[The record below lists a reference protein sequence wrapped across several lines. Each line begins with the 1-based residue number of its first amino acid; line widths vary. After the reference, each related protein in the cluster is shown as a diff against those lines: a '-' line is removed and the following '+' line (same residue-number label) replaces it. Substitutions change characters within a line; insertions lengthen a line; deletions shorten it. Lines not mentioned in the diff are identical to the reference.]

1 MDPKADQSDIL
12 AANEKLRADNAT
24 ATANIAK
31 LTADLSA
38 ANASVAKL
46 ANLEAELA
54 TERVNVVKLTKER
67 DDLKAINDKLTG
79 EMKDFNAKV
88 ASELAKHGIRATGV
102 EAPKKDEA
110 QDADADGDALM
121 AQFNALTDPSKR
133 AEFLAKNGAKLRE
146 LIKHSR

>member
-24 ATANIAK
+24 ATATIAK

-38 ANASVAKL
+38 ANTSVAKL

-54 TERVNVVKLTKER
+54 TERGNVTKLTKER
-67 DDLKAINDKLTG
+67 DDLKAKVDTF
-79 EMKDFNAKV
+79 DTRV
-88 ASELAKHGIRATGV
+88 ASELAKHGIRATGI
-102 EAPKKDEA
+102 EAPKKDESK
-110 QDADADGDALM
+110 DADGEALM

-133 AEFLAKNGAKLRE
+133 AEFLSMNGAKLRE

>member
-24 ATANIAK
+24 ATATITK

-38 ANASVAKL
+38 ANASVAKF

-54 TERVNVVKLTKER
+54 TERGNVVKLTKER
-67 DDLKAINDKLTG
+67 DDLKAKVDTF
-79 EMKDFNAKV
+79 DTRV
-88 ASELAKHGIRATGV
+88 ASELAKHGIRANGV

-110 QDADADGDALM
+110 QDADGEALM
-121 AQFNALTDPSKR
+121 SQFNALTDPSKR

>member
-24 ATANIAK
+24 ATATITK

-38 ANASVAKL
+38 ANASVAKF

-54 TERVNVVKLTKER
+54 TERGNVSKLTKER
-67 DDLKAINDKLTG
+67 DDIKASNDKLTG
-79 EMKDFNAKV
+79 EMKSFDAKV

-110 QDADADGDALM
+110 QDADGEALM
-121 AQFNALTDPSKR
+121 AQFNALTDPGKR
-133 AEFLAKNGAKLRE
+133 AEFLGKHGAKLRE
-146 LIKHSR
+146 LIKHVR